1 MPQTDEM
8 VYMETEGACA
18 NCGFKDSRALTIHHL
33 VPTPPKDESYDNKLV
48 LCHNCHQC
56 HHQGKGPSSEE
67 LETIKKRLIVKTL
80 TTQGLNAMKVANR
93 RAGVSASPF
102 LVNRLVEYGYL
113 QHRENTTWHV
123 ENDEDD
129 PIKDGIPTEAFY
141 IISEKGRALLEKW
154 KLK

>member
-8 VYMETEGACA
+8 AYMETEGACA
-18 NCGFKDSRALTIHHL
+18 NCGFKDTHALTIHHL
-33 VPTPPKDESYDNKLV
+33 DPTSPKDESYDNKLV

-67 LETIKKRLIVKTL
+67 LASIKKRLIVKTL
-80 TTQGLNAMKVANR
+80 TTQGLNALKVANR
-93 RAGVSASPF
+93 HAGVSASPF
-102 LVNRLVEYGYL
+102 LVNHLVEYGYW
-113 QHRENTTWHV
+113 QHRENTAWYV
-123 ENDEDD
+123 ENDEND

-141 IISEKGRALLEKW
+141 GISEKGRTLLEKW